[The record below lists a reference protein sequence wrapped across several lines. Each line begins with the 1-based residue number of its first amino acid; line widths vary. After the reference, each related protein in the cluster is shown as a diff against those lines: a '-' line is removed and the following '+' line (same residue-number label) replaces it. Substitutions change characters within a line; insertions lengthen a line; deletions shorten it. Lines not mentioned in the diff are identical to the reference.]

1 MDAHALYVKN
11 AWLVALV
18 GVAIKIIIANAV
30 VCIVETTRSSV
41 CMAIAHHA
49 KRIKIVL
56 IVYACTARLQRTRYS
71 NAVINF
77 VLSAIQGLNV
87 PSACANTVGKDLK

>member
-18 GVAIKIIIANAV
+18 GVVLKRIIANAV
-30 VCIVETTRSSV
+30 VYIRKARSYA

-56 IVYACTARLQRTRYS
+56 IVYACTARM
-71 NAVINF
+71 
-77 VLSAIQGLNV
+77 
-87 PSACANTVGKDLK
+87 